1 MVALRKPMDDED
13 LVQYILAGLDDD
25 HDSVVNSVLA
35 RPQGIT
41 MSELPA
47 QILSFET
54 RIDLRSNGS
63 GSSANFDKR
72 GRGGFGRGRGGRGGH
87 FPAHDHAD
95 QSMNSRGGHRSSN
108 SDRSQC

>member
-1 MVALRKPMDDED
+1 MDGED

-25 HDSVVNSVLA
+25 HGSVVNSVLA

-47 QILSFET
+47 QMLSFET
-54 RIDLRSNGS
+54 RIDLRGNGS

-72 GRGGFGRGRGGRGGH
+72 GRGGFGREVAAEVT
-87 FPAHDHAD
+87 F
-95 QSMNSRGGHRSSN
+95 QLTIMLTSR
-108 SDRSQC
+108 